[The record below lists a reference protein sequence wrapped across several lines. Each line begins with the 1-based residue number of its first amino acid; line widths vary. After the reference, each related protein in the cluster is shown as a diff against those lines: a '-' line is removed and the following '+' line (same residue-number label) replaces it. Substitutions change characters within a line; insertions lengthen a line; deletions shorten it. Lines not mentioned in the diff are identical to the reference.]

1 MSETVTAVQPDKAAM
16 EKINLYTRR
25 AYKPEEVYTFS
36 VVLCDNEVDRDGE
49 CFTKETLEELAK
61 LFVGKTGI
69 LDHEPTSKNQTARVF
84 DAAVKEI
91 PGKVTFLNE
100 PYAQLTAQAYVPRND
115 GTKAFIESI
124 ESGIRQGSQRG
135 VRSEKARV
143 LCVRRGKLCA
153 RAGEDVQRQALC
165 AYFKR
170 RGGRV

>member
-84 DAAVKEI
+84 DAAEGNSRKGNI
-91 PGKVTFLNE
+91 
-100 PYAQLTAQAYVPRND
+100 
-115 GTKAFIESI
+115 
-124 ESGIRQGSQRG
+124 
-135 VRSEKARV
+135 
-143 LCVRRGKLCA
+143 
-153 RAGEDVQRQALC
+153 
-165 AYFKR
+165 FKR
-170 RGGRV
+170 AVCAAHCTGVCAAKRRDEGVY